1 MQRKWWLRICAV
13 LCLTAACLSQ
23 AEAGGKGL
31 VRRQDA
37 SPTEDNATIQPTPTN
52 GGDEE
57 QPTTATREGSETSRA
72 SSDSAGASSTGDATT
87 TQTSDPSPTAAPSA
101 INGNTPD
108 NSTEAI
114 GEL

>member
-23 AEAGGKGL
+23 AEAGETGL

-37 SPTEDNATIQPTPTN
+37 SPTEDNTTIRPTPTN
-52 GGDEE
+52 GDEE
-57 QPTTATREGSETSRA
+57 QPTTATREGSETSEA
-72 SSDSAGASSTGDATT
+72 SSVTTGASSTGDATN
-87 TQTSDPSPTAAPSA
+87 TQTSHPSPTAAPSA
-101 INGNTPD
+101 INDNTPD
-108 NSTEAI
+108 NSTETV